1 MERPMGV
8 NIQLEWTPNPSTLKY
23 VVDRRLIPSGAVN
36 FTSLEET
43 RGKSPLAEKLF
54 AVEGVV
60 GVMIGN
66 SFVTVTKGEAGEWDA
81 LNEAVTQTLEEH
93 LSSNQPVVIAE
104 AVATRPMEGETEVE
118 RQIREVLD
126 AEIRPAVMNDGGDI
140 LLDRFENGIVYLHM
154 RGSCSGCPSSLM
166 TLKMGIE
173 ERLRESIPEE
183 NGGVSGWGGRAR

>member
-1 MERPMGV
+1 MHEPTRV
-8 NIQLEWTPNPSTLKY
+8 NIQLEWTPNPSSLKY

-36 FTSLEET
+36 FTSLEAT

-54 AVEGVV
+54 AIEGVA

-93 LSSNQPVVIAE
+93 LSSNQPAVIAE
-104 AVATRPMEGETEVE
+104 AVATRPVEGESEVE
-118 RQIREVLD
+118 RQIREILD

-140 LLDRFENGIVYLHM
+140 MLDRFENGVVYLHM

-173 ERLRESIPEE
+173 QRLRETIPQ
-183 NGGVSGWGGRAR
+183 VSEVVPV

>member
-1 MERPMGV
+1 MEPSTRV

-36 FTSLEET
+36 FTSLEAA
-43 RGKSPLAEKLF
+43 RGRSPVAEKLL
-54 AVEGVV
+54 AIEGVV

-66 SFVTVTKGEAGEWDA
+66 NFVTVTKGEAGEWDA
-81 LNEAVTQTLEEH
+81 LNDAVTQTLEEH

-104 AVATRPMEGETEVE
+104 AVATRPAEGESEVE
-118 RQIREVLD
+118 RQIREILD

-173 ERLRESIPEE
+173 QRLRETIPE
-183 NGGVSGWGGRAR
+183 VSEVVPV